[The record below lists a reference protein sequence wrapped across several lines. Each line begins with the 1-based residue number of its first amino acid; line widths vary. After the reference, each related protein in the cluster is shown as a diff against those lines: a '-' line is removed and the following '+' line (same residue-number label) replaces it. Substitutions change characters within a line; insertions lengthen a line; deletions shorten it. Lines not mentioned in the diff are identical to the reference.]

1 MPNRMIRDGILESE
15 AVLSLPVEARWLYV
29 TILLSADDVGLFEAT
44 PFKLARI
51 ADVRRE
57 LADRLMTM
65 LADSDLVRLYE
76 VKGKRFGFIPRF
88 GQRLQIKRIKHAAPP
103 DALLSDE
110 PDTLNKIKDL
120 ASKTTVDHGC
130 ASAGQRKSTVAQRPE
145 PEPEP
150 EVEGKKKEKEI
161 QVPRKRSTAPSAPDG
176 VSDQVWSDWLAVRKS
191 KKAAVTSTAVDG
203 IKAEAIKAGMTLQQ
217 ALETCCR
224 QGWAGFKAAWVADAH
239 GVRQQARPHNKE
251 ERDAAVMALLG
262 FSADPADSGL
272 NTFEG

>member
-120 ASKTTVDHGC
+120 SSKTTVDHGC
-130 ASAGQRKSTVAQRPE
+130 ASDGQRKSTGAQPSEPE

-150 EVEGKKKEKEI
+150 EEI
-161 QVPRKRSTAPSAPDG
+161 QTTSVVKGKPSTQAECPHSEILKLWAQHMPAARQPAEWTPARQTLLRTRWREKPNRQNLQWWERFFVYVSTSEFLTGRIHTPGRKPFEISL
-176 VSDQVWSDWLAVRKS
+176 DWLLKS
-191 KKAAVTSTAVDG
+191 EHFLKTIEGGYHNEVTA
-203 IKAEAIKAGMTLQQ
+203 
-217 ALETCCR
+217 
-224 QGWAGFKAAWVADAH
+224 
-239 GVRQQARPHNKE
+239 
-251 ERDAAVMALLG
+251 
-262 FSADPADSGL
+262 
-272 NTFEG
+272 